1 MKDLFS
7 PGNLITV
14 AGGVLTVVGAV
25 AYGTGNANLSLPT
38 IFYGIPILLGGLAL
52 KSSELPPA
60 RRVVPASTFK
70 TQREAAT
77 PELGKLLADVTRW
90 RYGQKAHLESS
101 LEALKL
107 WDEDTPPQ
115 LEEIEEFNGAQ
126 GYGLR
131 MRFALGSVSLVRW
144 QEKQERLGRFFA
156 KGLQAELDDL
166 GGNRIDLRL
175 LQTGAPAAGQ
185 HGDQ

>member
-1 MKDLFS
+1 MNNLLS
-7 PGNLITV
+7 PGNLITI

-60 RRVVPASTFK
+60 RRVVEAGRFK
-70 TQREAAT
+70 TQRDAAA
-77 PELGKLLADVTRW
+77 PELGKLLNDVTRW

-115 LEEIEEFNGAQ
+115 LVEIEEIDGDE

-131 MRFALGSVSLVRW
+131 LRFELGAVPLERF

-156 KGLQAELDDL
+156 DGLQARVVAIGPGRLDL
-166 GGNRIDLRL
+166 TLLPATGEHGGE
-175 LQTGAPAAGQ
+175 
-185 HGDQ
+185 